1 MTIGELLKEARLQ
14 AGMTQEKVA
23 EAIGVSRQSISNWE
37 NDKTY
42 PDVINV
48 IALSELYQVS
58 LDYLLKGS
66 KDYMKHLDESTDIV
80 KSNKALI
87 RSIVFGLMAILFIL
101 LISQWIPF
109 QVTLVALFLVSLA
122 LASMIYFEIIRRF

>member
-80 KSNKALI
+80 NSNKALI
-87 RSIVFGLMAILFIL
+87 RSIVLGVLAILFIL

-109 QVTLVALFLVSLA
+109 QVTLVALFLVSLT

>member
-37 NDKTY
+37 NDKTF

-66 KDYMKHLDESTDIV
+66 KDYMKHLNESTDIV

-87 RSIVFGLMAILFIL
+87 RSIVLGVLAILFIL

-109 QVTLVALFLVSLA
+109 QVTLVALFLVSLT
-122 LASMIYFEIIRRF
+122 LTSMIYFEIIRRF

>member
-87 RSIVFGLMAILFIL
+87 RSIVLGVLAILFIL

-109 QVTLVALFLVSLA
+109 QVTLVALFLVSLT
-122 LASMIYFEIIRRF
+122 LASLIYFEIIRRF

>member
-1 MTIGELLKEARLQ
+1 
-14 AGMTQEKVA
+14 MTQEKVA

-87 RSIVFGLMAILFIL
+87 RSIVLGVLAILFIL

-109 QVTLVALFLVSLA
+109 QVTLVALFLVSLT

>member
-14 AGMTQEKVA
+14 AGLTQEKVA

-87 RSIVFGLMAILFIL
+87 RSIVLGVLAILFIL

-109 QVTLVALFLVSLA
+109 QVTLVALFLVSLT
-122 LASMIYFEIIRRF
+122 LASMIYFEIICRF

>member
-87 RSIVFGLMAILFIL
+87 RSIVLGVLAILFIL

-109 QVTLVALFLVSLA
+109 QVTLVALFLVSLT
-122 LASMIYFEIIRRF
+122 LTSMIYFEIIRRF

>member
-87 RSIVFGLMAILFIL
+87 RSIVLGVLAILFIL

-109 QVTLVALFLVSLA
+109 QVTLVALFLVSLT

>member
-1 MTIGELLKEARLQ
+1 MELARQLRTRREERGLSQ
-14 AGMTQEKVA
+14 DEVA
-23 EAIGVSRQSISNWE
+23 KAIFVSRQTISNWE

-87 RSIVFGLMAILFIL
+87 RSIVLGVLAILFIL

-109 QVTLVALFLVSLA
+109 QVTLVALFLVSLT

>member
-14 AGMTQEKVA
+14 AGLTQEKVA

-87 RSIVFGLMAILFIL
+87 RSIVLGVLAILFIL

-109 QVTLVALFLVSLA
+109 QVTLVALFIVSLT

>member
-80 KSNKALI
+80 KSNKEK
-87 RSIVFGLMAILFIL
+87 R
-101 LISQWIPF
+101 
-109 QVTLVALFLVSLA
+109 
-122 LASMIYFEIIRRF
+122 

>member
-87 RSIVFGLMAILFIL
+87 RSIVLGVLAILFIL

-109 QVTLVALFLVSLA
+109 QVTLVALFLVSLT
-122 LASMIYFEIIRRF
+122 LASMIYLEIIRRF

>member
-14 AGMTQEKVA
+14 AGLTQEKVA

-87 RSIVFGLMAILFIL
+87 RSIVLGVLAILFIL

-109 QVTLVALFLVSLA
+109 QVTLVALFLVSLT

>member
-14 AGMTQEKVA
+14 AGLTQEKVA

-87 RSIVFGLMAILFIL
+87 QSIVLGVLAILFIL

-109 QVTLVALFLVSLA
+109 QVTLVALFLVSLT

>member
-87 RSIVFGLMAILFIL
+87 RSIVLGVLAILFIL

-109 QVTLVALFLVSLA
+109 QVTLVALFIVSLT

>member
-66 KDYMKHLDESTDIV
+66 KNYMKHLDESTDIV

-87 RSIVFGLMAILFIL
+87 RSIVLGVLAILFIL

-109 QVTLVALFLVSLA
+109 QVTLVALFIVSLT

>member
-14 AGMTQEKVA
+14 AGLTQEKVA

-42 PDVINV
+42 PDVINI

-87 RSIVFGLMAILFIL
+87 RSIVLGVLAILFIL

-109 QVTLVALFLVSLA
+109 QVTLVALFLVSLT